1 MGSSHVLPQPLPAAT
16 VPNALG
22 ASSHLALIVADL
34 IPLCLPYLPWH
45 TINLVLLIREA
56 LPYTVQPIPKA
67 NPPMATDNKFD
78 IPDGAHARSGVSV
91 YFIPS
96 CQPDVYDNVIFNV
109 KINLVIYDIVISS
122 IKVKL
127 VKVQPV
133 QPVRVPYA
141 PYGARR
147 TTDRSGP

>member
-1 MGSSHVLPQPLPAAT
+1 
-16 VPNALG
+16 
-22 ASSHLALIVADL
+22 VADL

-78 IPDGAHARSGVSV
+78 IPDGAHARSGVPV

-109 KINLVIYDIVISS
+109 KINLVIHDNVIFNGKINLVVYDNVISS
-122 IKVKL
+122 IKIKP

-147 TTDRSGP
+147 TTDRIGP